1 MKLSQ
6 LLNARD
12 ALNRRA
18 QLANLAFAYEALAA
32 FAFRVARARLAGR
45 VTLKPVDPEADR
57 YWATLTAL
65 EGSQAALEEH
75 FTEEDVTDL
84 ADAIAFATGRPT
96 LEFTFEISAFAE
108 IFLDP
113 LRQSLAQSGIEVDR
127 ALPHLDTPEH
137 AS

>member
-18 QLANLAFAYEALAA
+18 QLANLAFAYETLAA
-32 FAFRVARARLAGR
+32 IAHRIARARLSGR
-45 VTLKPVDPEADR
+45 VTLRPIDPEADR

-65 EGSQAALEEH
+65 EGSQAAIEEH
-75 FTEEDVTDL
+75 FTEEDLSDL
-84 ADAIAFATGRPT
+84 ADAIAYATGRSG
-96 LEFTFEISAFAE
+96 LEFTFEISAFSD

-113 LRQSLAQSGIEVDR
+113 LRHSLEQAGIEIDR
-127 ALPHLDTPEH
+127 AIPQLDTPEH